1 MRERRGSADRTGTAE
16 ADPVSADE
24 ETPPGG
30 SAPPGEDLEDLEN
43 KARNLVL
50 RMLTHSP
57 RTRAQLER
65 SLHRREY
72 PDEVVEKVLDGLDE
86 AGLIDDAA
94 FARAWVD
101 SRQYSRHLSRR
112 ALTQELR
119 TRGVEEETVREAVA
133 EVSDEDEQDGARALA
148 RKSLRGSRSKDKE
161 ARIRRALGVLARKG
175 YPGGLSYRIVRE
187 ELEQEG
193 LEADLDHP
201 GF

>member
-1 MRERRGSADRTGTAE
+1 MREGRRSPDRAGPAETGL
-16 ADPVSADE
+16 VNSDE
-24 ETPPGG
+24 G
-30 SAPPGEDLEDLEN
+30 SAPEARPGADLEN

-72 PDEVVEKVLDGLDE
+72 PDEVVERVLNGLDE
-86 AGLIDDAA
+86 AGLVDDAS

-101 SRQYSRHLSRR
+101 SRQHGRGLSRR

-119 TRGVEEETVREAVA
+119 TRGVEEETVRAAVA
-133 EVSDEDEQDGARALA
+133 EVSDEDEQEAARALA
-148 RKSLRGSRSKDKE
+148 RKSLRGSRGRERE
-161 ARIRRALGVLARKG
+161 ARVRRALGVLARKG

-187 ELEQEG
+187 EMDVEG
-193 LEADLDHP
+193 LEADPDRP